1 MKNIKW
7 ILLAVA
13 VIAILCGSYF
23 AGKMVT
29 QSSAPHTAQTNS
41 SNSATESSSV
51 SYSSSASPSV
61 SNDQLDYET
70 ITPMQTAAAIAYYG
84 QHEVGK
90 QLWKHL
96 FDGSSDLDIYQND
109 NADGLNVKGR
119 GNSWMLHPSGENGG
133 HMATYTVG
141 ADGTVAF
148 YDVAPSNQDKDKDPY
163 TTVNLHDIINYVNE
177 HHAVE
182 QVKDKAQHI
191 HLQH

>member
-7 ILLAVA
+7 ILLAV
-13 VIAILCGSYF
+13 VIIVILGGSYF
-23 AGKMVT
+23 AGKMVSQPST
-29 QSSAPHTAQTNS
+29 THTAQTS
-41 SNSATESSSV
+41 STSSSTESSSV
-51 SYSSSASPSV
+51 SSASSSSS
-61 SNDQLDYET
+61 SDRLDYET
-70 ITPMQTAAAIAYYG
+70 ITPMQTAAIAYYG

-90 QLWKHL
+90 QLWKDL

-119 GNSWMLHPSGENGG
+119 GNSWMLHPSNENGG

-148 YDVAPSNQDKDKDPY
+148 YDVAPYNKDKDKGPY

-182 QVKDKAQHI
+182 QVKNKAQHI